1 MGRMLRLVERLRLM
15 DGLRLMKGMGQGLLA
30 AVSPLRGSCRRRV
43 DPAEL
48 ELHQP
53 VHRLK
58 LGGQILEPRIVL
70 TFELFHELV
79 ELSFMG
85 VDLLFKQ
92 SGPVLQ
98 VPANITHCLPLVADV
113 CSNDRAGWQVHAR
126 PNELCLAAAPGKYSK
141 VPVMPLPGCLSDAS

>member
-1 MGRMLRLVERLRLM
+1 M
-15 DGLRLMKGMGQGLLA
+15 DGLRRGVLA
-30 AVSPLRGSCRRRV
+30 ALSPLRGGCGLE
-43 DPAEL
+43 PAKL
-48 ELHQP
+48 KLHQP
-53 VHRLK
+53 GHGLE
-58 LGGQILEPRIVL
+58 LGLQVLEPRIVL
-70 TFELFHELV
+70 ASDLIDEFV

-126 PNELCLAAAPGKYSK
+126 PNELCLATAPGKYFK
-141 VPVMPLPGCLSDAS
+141 VPVMPLPGYLSAAS